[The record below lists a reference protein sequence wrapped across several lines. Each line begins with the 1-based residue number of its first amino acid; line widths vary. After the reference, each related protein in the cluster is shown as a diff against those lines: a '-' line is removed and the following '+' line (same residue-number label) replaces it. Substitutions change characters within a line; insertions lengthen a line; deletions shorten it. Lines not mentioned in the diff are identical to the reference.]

1 MIKQNPDLTDDYE
14 SARDKIIEVVGKE
27 VDIIMDFGIYAN
39 LKRKVKTE
47 GDDGE

>member
-39 LKRKVKTE
+39 LKRKVKT